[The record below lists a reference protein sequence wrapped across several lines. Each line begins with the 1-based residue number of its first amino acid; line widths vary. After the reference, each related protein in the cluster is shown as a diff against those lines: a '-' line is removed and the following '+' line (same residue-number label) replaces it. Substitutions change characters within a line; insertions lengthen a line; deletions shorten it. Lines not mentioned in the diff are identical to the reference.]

1 MMAMVVAMS
10 IAVGVMAA
18 EAIAIVMEMAVG

>member
-1 MMAMVVAMS
+1 MMVGIS